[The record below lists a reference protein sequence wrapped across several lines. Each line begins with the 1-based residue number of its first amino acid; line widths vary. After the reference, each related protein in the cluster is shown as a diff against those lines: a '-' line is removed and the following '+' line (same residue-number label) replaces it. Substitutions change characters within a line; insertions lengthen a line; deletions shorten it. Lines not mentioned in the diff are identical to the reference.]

1 MNLWKQLTT
10 VNSTPYFFLAV
21 AASTV
26 VFLAV
31 MALLHRTSPRV
42 KKWLTIVLT
51 FAAGLF
57 YFLEYMLPVHTLK
70 GGHEGNFLTPY
81 VEPVSNYVNFIL
93 IWTLFLGIISLTIVH
108 GRRLLRRVAG
118 WHNSLAFFLALIA
131 MLTFGFTTRSGG
143 LGSPKEHVALQ
154 ITYDSLFTGLL
165 MNLDSAMFALLAF
178 YIASAAYRAFRVR
191 TVEAA
196 LLMISALI
204 IMLGVVSFGV
214 KLTGWIPA
222 EGTGWAYL
230 RIENAALWILKWLN
244 MPGQRAVGIGV
255 AIGALA
261 MAMRLWLSLE
271 RGTFFSKES

>member
-1 MNLWKQLTT
+1 MNLWKQLATI
-10 VNSTPYFFLAV
+10 NSTPYFFLAIAV
-21 AASTV
+21 STV
-26 VFLAV
+26 LFVVV
-31 MALLHRTSPRV
+31 MALLHRTAPRV

-51 FAAGLF
+51 FVAGLF
-57 YFLEYMLPVHTLK
+57 YFLEFMWPVHTLK
-70 GGHEGNFLTPY
+70 GGREGNFLTPY
-81 VEPVSNYVNFIL
+81 IDPVSNYVNFIL

-108 GRRLLRRVAG
+108 GRRLLRRQSG

-131 MLTFGFTTRSGG
+131 MVAFGFATRSGS
-143 LGSPKEHVALQ
+143 LGDPTKQVTLQ

-230 RIENAALWILKWLN
+230 RIENVALWMLKWLN

-261 MAMRLWLSLE
+261 MAMRIWLSLE
-271 RGTFFSKES
+271 RGSFFSKES